1 MPEILMGAFFITIPF
16 ISLIQLL
23 ATPKAPMTL
32 MPGKVEIIPI
42 AIFAS
47 SSKSLIGQFASMLL
61 WLINIRLSTIPAIE
75 TYGSTFT
82 EFSINAVNT

>member
-1 MPEILMGAFFITIPF
+1 MGAFLIAIPF

-32 MPGKVEIIPI
+32 MPGKVEIMPI

-61 WLINIRLSTIPAIE
+61 WLIDVIFFTVYAVEPDISGFIKVSFNAI
-75 TYGSTFT
+75 
-82 EFSINAVNT
+82 NT